1 MFEMRSEG
9 CGVYTV
15 CLRTCTCNNNVV
27 LFFLTSDWWR
37 IMEDKCV
44 IVSLLFS
51 GVSTQMLKIL
61 VKACRHVFRTVKTL
75 KYSKKLE
82 LCHLVC
88 VITG

>member
-1 MFEMRSEG
+1 
-9 CGVYTV
+9 
-15 CLRTCTCNNNVV
+15 
-27 LFFLTSDWWR
+27 
-37 IMEDKCV
+37 MEDKCI

-61 VKACRHVFRTVKTL
+61 VKARRHVFTAVKTL
-75 KYSKKLE
+75 KYGEKLE

>member
-1 MFEMRSEG
+1 
-9 CGVYTV
+9 
-15 CLRTCTCNNNVV
+15 
-27 LFFLTSDWWR
+27 
-37 IMEDKCV
+37 MEDKCV

-61 VKACRHVFRTVKTL
+61 VKACIHVFTTVKTL

>member
-1 MFEMRSEG
+1 MFDMRSGG
-9 CGVYTV
+9 CGIHVYLHV
-15 CLRTCTCNNNVV
+15 IINVV

-37 IMEDKCV
+37 IMEDKCI

-61 VKACRHVFRTVKTL
+61 FKARRHVFTTLKTL
-75 KYSKKLE
+75 KYSIKLE